1 MSQRVS
7 ATRIL
12 KSQNGSALLISIM
25 VLLLATIIG
34 FAATTTTSTELGVSG
49 NDKMKKLT
57 FYEADGGTEAA
68 RELTELNFAC
78 AGGFQNATTQIGNSE
93 VLDHDFWAQ
102 HVAPVNAYPTDT
114 ERDIRIPADDS
125 VPHTNISVF
134 GNVEALPGGAVQ
146 MAAAYEKKGKALA
159 EGGSAWLYEI
169 HARNMGLMNA
179 ESTVRIQYRHVIG
192 TEGDCLY

>member
-1 MSQRVS
+1 MNQRTYIQNIV
-7 ATRIL
+7 
-12 KSQNGSALLISIM
+12 KSEQGSALLIAIM

-49 NDKMKKLT
+49 NDKMKKVT

-78 AGGFQNATTQIGNSE
+78 AGGFKNATTQIGMAE
-93 VLDHDFWAQ
+93 VVDNDFWAQ
-102 HVAPVNAYPTDT
+102 HTEPVNPYPTDT
-114 ERDIRIPADDS
+114 ERDIRIPANDS
-125 VPHTNISVF
+125 VPHTNITVF